1 VFSPIGKDVCPC
13 RYSPLNPEII
23 NRERIYQ

>member
-1 VFSPIGKDVCPC
+1 VFSPRGKEVCPC
-13 RYSPLNPEII
+13 RYSPRIPEII